1 MIAIEFNI
9 VNSLEHIVDVGKL
22 VADKARN
29 AGLIV
34 RPIPNALVLSPPL
47 ILTEDQIEEVT
58 EILITAIASVSN
70 ELSTKKDK
78 YA

>member
-1 MIAIEFNI
+1 MMAIEFNSI
-9 VNSLEHIVDVGKL
+9 NNLEYSIDVGKL

-47 ILTEDQIEEVT
+47 ILTEDQIQDVIQ
-58 EILITAIASVSN
+58 ILIDAIASVSK
-70 ELSTKKDK
+70 ELSTEKAT

>member
-22 VADKARN
+22 VADKACN

>member
-1 MIAIEFNI
+1 MCSYKFN
-9 VNSLEHIVDVGKL
+9 VLNDLEHSIDVGKL

-58 EILITAIASVSN
+58 EILISAIASVSN
-70 ELSTKKDK
+70 ELSTKKAT

>member
-1 MIAIEFNI
+1 M
-9 VNSLEHIVDVGKL
+9 
-22 VADKARN
+22 
-29 AGLIV
+29 
-34 RPIPNALVLSPPL
+34 

-78 YA
+78 CLMKNAQPDGFF

>member
-9 VNSLEHIVDVGKL
+9 VNRLEHIVDVGKL

-34 RPIPNALVLSPPL
+34 RPIPNALVLSPP
-47 ILTEDQIEEVT
+47 
-58 EILITAIASVSN
+58 
-70 ELSTKKDK
+70 
-78 YA
+78 